1 MNPTHL
7 CYRSGAICLTVL
19 LVQLTRYAAAEP
31 PTPAVDPLVALRSSA
46 VQADEPETATKA
58 FAKLFEHAS
67 DDTLIALKADPN
79 LGISLHAAYLMQKS
93 KKPELI
99 ASSHPERF
107 IGFLEGRTGLSSPPN
122 WAISFALSPSNE
134 DLIPAAL
141 RTYGPLGLIT
151 IEDEEVGLK
160 PGEGIPMCHS
170 VPKLHRIQVAG
181 RSIECPVA
189 IDVRNDRLVVSNKAT
204 PLRDPFLS
212 LLRRLKSHN
221 YLNAIVAKG
230 KVFVVIWEG
239 WPFQYPII
247 CLDSNSGE
255 MLWKS
260 EVWAVDNQKGPSSNF
275 GHFLHHV
282 ELTANQGMIGVF
294 GISHMGYYVDGF
306 NIGTGKAM
314 FRFSPN
320 LWFREPE

>member
-1 MNPTHL
+1 MKLTHL

-19 LVQLTRYAAAEP
+19 LVQLTRYAAADP
-31 PTPAVDPLVALRSSA
+31 PSPAVVPLAALRSSA

-58 FAKLFEHAS
+58 FARLFEHAS
-67 DDTLIALKADPN
+67 DDTLVALKADPD

-122 WAISFALSPSNE
+122 WAISFALSPSKD

-151 IEDEEVGLK
+151 IEDEEVGLN
-160 PGEGIPMCHS
+160 PGEGIPMCHT

-181 RSIECPVA
+181 RAIQCPLT
-189 IDVRNDRLVVSNKAT
+189 IDVRNDQLVVSSKT
-204 PLRDPFLS
+204 IPLRESFSS

-221 YLNAIVAKG
+221 YLNAIVAEG

-239 WPFQYPII
+239 SPLRYPII
-247 CLDSNSGE
+247 CLDLNSGE

-260 EVWAVDNQKGPSSNF
+260 EVWAVENHKGPWSHF

-294 GISHMGYYVDGF
+294 GISHMGYYVEGF
-306 NIGTGKAM
+306 TIGTGKAV

-320 LWFREPE
+320 LWFCLPE